1 MAEAAGA
8 GVDTKP
14 EAEHFV
20 DKHQSELI
28 KRVSNVGPILDE
40 LLCRNVIQ
48 QESYDEIKTL
58 PTAEEKMRELI
69 SGPLKSIPG
78 KYIFYQIL
86 IENEPFLVEDLKRM
100 DAEVVTVGTIKELL
114 LKTLTDLSYEERQN
128 FKWFLQF
135 TLFQRSLPQIPWSR
149 LLEEDMAESLV
160 DVMVEK
166 CGQKSLEV
174 IREVLMDMNWTD
186 LVQRLSEGLEAA
198 AGSSGEVFGVNT
210 TEKEKY
216 YVEEDRPAL
225 IQKVSD
231 ITSVCE
237 VESMESVIELLVETL
252 KDLSVAELKEFIGA
266 LLSQPEFHRPF
277 LSIPLKLLQ
286 TAHMQDTVFFM
297 VQIRGQKCVKK
308 TEDILKTMKRT
319 DLVQRLSERG
329 SESKKKHSA
338 DEHRSALI
346 HKVATIAA
354 VQQLLLEILNDLSKK
369 QLKKFKNILQST
381 VSQKNLPDISWMFN
395 YRADIVNQMVHTYGQ
410 QSVELTRE
418 VLMDMKRTDLLQML
432 SKPSSGLKEKHRP
445 SLIQRVETMESV
457 IELLLKALKDFTKAE
472 LKTFKS
478 TLHPIYHEGHS
489 SVRSMQ
495 QKAKY
500 IPLLDIADMQGTVC
514 LMVQYY
520 GQQSVEVTKESLK
533 KMKRT
538 NLVQRLSDSSSR
550 PKTPFILSF
559 PSEKLSVD
567 ELQSVLINKAA
578 TMRAVKELLLETLN
592 DLSYEEQKNFAWFLQ
607 FTCFQRSLPQIP
619 WSRLQMS
626 YMAESLVDVMVEKY
640 GQKSVEVTREVLMDM
655 NRTDLVQ
662 RLSETSSELK
672 VVINCVAAGAGSSAE
687 VFGVNT
693 TEKEKHSV
701 EEDWPALIQKVETLE
716 SVIEL
721 LLEALKDLSEE
732 ELDMFKSTLHPFYL
746 LEHSSSKSMQWKAK
760 YIPFDL
766 LDKADMQGT
775 VCLMVQYCGQQ
786 SVEMTKESL
795 KKMKR
800 TDLVQ
805 RLSDSSSRPK
815 KKLSVDELQS
825 ALIKKAAMMRAVKEL
840 LLETLNDLSYE
851 EQKTFAW
858 FLQFTFFQRSLPQI
872 PWSRLLEEDMAE
884 SLVDVMVEK
893 YGQKSVEVTREVLMD
908 MNRTD
913 LVQRLSETSSELEA
927 AAGSSA
933 EVCGVN
939 TTEKEKHKE
948 DRPVLIQKVESM
960 ESVIE
965 LLLETLKHL
974 SVAELEEFR
983 DALLSQPEFH
993 RHFLSTPWMWLQT
1006 AHVQDTVFLMVQI
1019 CGQKCLEMTKY
1030 ILMMMMRTDLVQ
1042 WLSDRGSGSKKKHS
1056 ADEHRSALIHKVA
1069 TIAAVQQLLLETLNN
1084 LSYKELGEFKEIL
1097 LSIVSKKVLP
1107 DSLMWSYRADRADM
1121 VNEMVHTY
1129 GQQSVELTW
1138 EVLMVMKRTDLVQR
1152 LSKPSSGLKDKHSVD
1167 EHLSELMQKG
1177 ATITTD
1183 RERLLDVLAQ
1193 LKQQE
1198 FKEFK
1203 WFLQKSDILTGLPGI
1218 PRHRLEEGD
1227 MFDVVDL
1234 MQQTYSQQSVELTK
1248 KVLMDISRYDLV
1260 QRLSKP
1266 SSGLKGPSR
1275 GLEHEDIG
1283 SAMQDSSDWT
1293 KLEPE
1298 VNSTDAD
1305 EAPTY
1310 SLQSEAG
1317 NFECSVSGLRW
1328 VCKEKVSFKYQFCS
1342 WEEPMERMKSMK
1354 YMLAGPLIDITVN
1367 AGKLDEVFLPH
1378 WICIDDNPEIRHK
1391 FAVLHIDDCGDVVE
1405 KVAEVTSS
1413 HVKLSEPVF
1422 SPRAVLMK
1430 VGFPVKISCDVLIY
1444 YRPNTPFLKLHVY
1457 LIPHDPALKQAL
1469 NKKKFSEGFELIQ
1482 KSRPDIYLK
1491 MQQGFNLGADLD
1503 TARILP
1509 ERITLRYDSQ
1519 DPNFYEV
1526 FIEKP
1531 GRNFYLNLSH
1541 ISKSG
1546 QRYEQVWTCE
1556 IRKDD
1561 YQNCARLEDKH
1572 SVDEHLPE
1580 LMQKGATITTD
1591 RERLLNVVAQLKQQE
1606 FKEFKWFLQDSD
1618 ILTGLPGIPHHRLEE
1633 GDMLDVVDLMLQT
1646 YSQQSVELTKKVFQK
1661 IHRNDLVQKL

>member
-550 PKTPFILSF
+550 PKKKFRSAQIKKAAMMGAVKELLLETLNDLSYEEQKNLKWFLQFTLFQRSLPQIPWSRLQKEDMTESLVDVMVEIYGQKSVQVIREVLIGMNRTDLVQRLSETNSGLEAAAGSSTEVFGMNTTEKEKHSVEEDRPVLIEKVETMESVIELLLETLKDLSEAELKMFKWNLHPIYAHAASSVESVQQETKCIPFDLLNIADMQGTMCLMVQYCGQQSVERAKEILKEMRRTDLVQRLSDSSSRPKTPFILSF

-701 EEDWPALIQKVETLE
+701 EEDWPALIQKVE
-716 SVIEL
+716 
-721 LLEALKDLSEE
+721 
-732 ELDMFKSTLHPFYL
+732 
-746 LEHSSSKSMQWKAK
+746 
-760 YIPFDL
+760 
-766 LDKADMQGT
+766 
-775 VCLMVQYCGQQ
+775 
-786 SVEMTKESL
+786 
-795 KKMKR
+795 
-800 TDLVQ
+800 
-805 RLSDSSSRPK
+805 
-815 KKLSVDELQS
+815 
-825 ALIKKAAMMRAVKEL
+825 
-840 LLETLNDLSYE
+840 
-851 EQKTFAW
+851 
-858 FLQFTFFQRSLPQI
+858 
-872 PWSRLLEEDMAE
+872 
-884 SLVDVMVEK
+884 
-893 YGQKSVEVTREVLMD
+893 
-908 MNRTD
+908 
-913 LVQRLSETSSELEA
+913 
-927 AAGSSA
+927 
-933 EVCGVN
+933 
-939 TTEKEKHKE
+939 
-948 DRPVLIQKVESM
+948 SM

-965 LLLETLKHL
+965 LLLETLKIL
-974 SVAELEEFR
+974 SDAELEEFKR
-983 DALLSQPEFH
+983 TLFVQIH
-993 RHFLSTPWMWLQT
+993 IIYFLSSTIMLQRRT
-1006 AHVQDTVFLMVQI
+1006 THVLDTVFIMVLNYGEQSVE
-1019 CGQKCLEMTKY
+1019 KTKY
-1030 ILMMMMRTDLVQ
+1030 ILMTMKRTDLVQ
-1042 WLSDRGSGSKKKHS
+1042 RLSDRGSESKKKHA
-1056 ADEHRSALIHKVA
+1056 ADEHHSALIHKVA
-1069 TIAAVQQLLLETLNN
+1069 TEAAVQQLLLETLND
-1084 LSYKELGEFKEIL
+1084 L
-1097 LSIVSKKVLP
+1097 SKKQLKKFKNILQSTVSQKNLP
-1107 DSLMWSYRADRADM
+1107 DISWMFNYRADI
-1121 VNEMVHTY
+1121 VNQMVHTY
-1129 GQQSVELTW
+1129 GQQSVELTR
-1138 EVLMVMKRTDLVQR
+1138 EVLMVMKKTVLVQ
-1152 LSKPSSGLKDKHSVD
+1152 K
-1167 EHLSELMQKG
+1167 
-1177 ATITTD
+1177 
-1183 RERLLDVLAQ
+1183 
-1193 LKQQE
+1193 
-1198 FKEFK
+1198 
-1203 WFLQKSDILTGLPGI
+1203 
-1218 PRHRLEEGD
+1218 
-1227 MFDVVDL
+1227 
-1234 MQQTYSQQSVELTK
+1234 
-1248 KVLMDISRYDLV
+1248 
-1260 QRLSKP
+1260 LSKP

-1283 SAMQDSSDWT
+1283 SAMDSSDWT

-1298 VNSTDAD
+1298 VNCTDAD

-1317 NFECSVSGLRW
+1317 NFECSVSCLRW

-1378 WICIDDNPEIRHK
+1378 WICIDDNPEIRDK

-1430 VGFPVKISCDVLIY
+1430 VGVPVRINCKVLIY
-1444 YRPNTPFLKLHVY
+1444 KTNTAFLTLHVY
-1457 LIPHDPALKQAL
+1457 LIPCDPGLQQEL
-1469 NKKKFSEGFELIQ
+1469 NRRQFSSGYRAIQ
-1482 KSRPDIYLK
+1482 KPHPEKSLK
-1491 MQQGFNLGADLD
+1491 MRDRFILTADLD
-1503 TARILP
+1503 GAEIYP
-1509 ERITLRYDSQ
+1509 EKLKLRYESR
-1519 DPNFYEV
+1519 DPNFFEV
-1526 FIEKP
+1526 YVENPDRKFTLKLTKENEHQP
-1531 GRNFYLNLSH
+1531 
-1541 ISKSG
+1541 
-1546 QRYEQVWTCE
+1546 VWTCAL
-1556 IRKDD
+1556 RKDE
-1561 YQNCARLEDKH
+1561 YQSSALIQVEHFVDKH
-1572 SVDEHLPE
+1572 QCDLIARVSNTGPILDNLLREGVIQQEDYDTIR
-1580 LMQKGATITTD
+1580 TITTTQ
-1591 RERLLNVVAQLKQQE
+1591 ERMRKLFSGPLKAGGQAAKDVFFRILKKEESYLVADLNR
-1606 FKEFKWFLQDSD
+1606 KES
-1618 ILTGLPGIPHHRLEE
+1618 
-1633 GDMLDVVDLMLQT
+1633 
-1646 YSQQSVELTKKVFQK
+1646 
-1661 IHRNDLVQKL
+1661 